1 MAATLY
7 VCATC
12 KADQIVPE
20 GGLPLGAQLRDALL
34 AAPCPQGLIIEPVDC
49 LSACSQGCSIALQ
62 GDGKWSYVY
71 GRLTPA
77 DVLEIL
83 AGAAAYAA
91 SADGIVPWRER
102 PVIFRKQSLAR
113 IPPTRTPPPV
123 SRTMEP

>member
-12 KADQIVPE
+12 KADQIVPI
-20 GGLPLGAQLRDALL
+20 GGQPLGAQLRDALL
-34 AAPCPQGLIIEPVDC
+34 GAECPAGVTIKPVDC
-49 LSACSQGCSIALQ
+49 LSACSQGCAVALH
-62 GDGKWSYVY
+62 GHGKWGYVY

-77 DVLEIL
+77 DVQGIL

-113 IPPTRTPPPV
+113 IPPLDPIAV
-123 SRTMEP
+123 EA

>member
-20 GGLPLGAQLRDALL
+20 GSQPLGAQLLGALL
-34 AAPCPQGLIIEPVDC
+34 AAECPAGVTIRPVEC

-62 GDGKWSYVY
+62 GAGKWGYVY
-71 GRLTPA
+71 GRLSPA
-77 DVLEIL
+77 DAPDIL
-83 AGAAAYAA
+83 AGAAAYAE
-91 SADGIVPWRER
+91 SADGIVPWRQR

-113 IPPTRTPPPV
+113 IPPLE
-123 SRTMEP
+123 S